1 MGFSIS
7 AEVAIGLN
15 ASIQQQT
22 DLASCARLF
31 MDVVRILGFDTFAC
45 GEVDVD
51 NRDRTAFYIVEW
63 PEAWRKFYIQSGMIN
78 RDPLIDALGTRS
90 MPFTWSELRRD
101 RKLAHAGQAALTM
114 AAEQGWTEGLV
125 VSVPRGG
132 SRYGLTSLVG
142 RCGALSEDQRDIL
155 SVCCICL
162 LSHVRTIAARS
173 GFPLAPA
180 SLSPRELASVQLV
193 AKGLVDQEIA
203 DAFGV
208 SRATAHQHVEGAK
221 RKMAVKTRAELV
233 ALAVSL
239 GFIEG

>member
-1 MGFSIS
+1 
-7 AEVAIGLN
+7 
-15 ASIQQQT
+15 
-22 DLASCARLF
+22 
-31 MDVVRILGFDTFAC
+31 MDVVRTLSFDTFAC
-45 GEVDVD
+45 GEVDID

-63 PEAWRKFYIQSGMIN
+63 PEAWRKFYIQSGLIN
-78 RDPLIDALGTRS
+78 RDPLIDALRTRR

-101 RKLAHAGQAALTM
+101 RKLARAGQAALTL

-142 RCGALSEDQRDIL
+142 RCGPLSDDQRDIL

-162 LSHVRTIAARS
+162 LSHVRTIAPRS
-173 GFPLAPA
+173 GFAMSPA
-180 SLSPRELASVQLV
+180 GLSPRELASVQLV
-193 AKGLVDQEIA
+193 AKGMVDQEIA
-203 DAFGV
+203 DALGI

-221 RKMAVKTRAELV
+221 RKMAVKSRAELV

-239 GFIEG
+239 GFIAG